1 MNARSRNRLFA
12 SDEESHQHSLETLQL
27 LEKYED
33 FMQSVSVVYD
43 MGCGAGFDTQWWATQ
58 INPRTERPY
67 NIQCYALDIDK
78 RLKIHLRDNLKF
90 VQGDFEQYD
99 PGIKADLIWSHDSF
113 RFSVNPLTTLKTW
126 NKQLNPGGA
135 IILITPQSSIKDDQG
150 VQHPRT
156 LSYSYFNYNITNLMY
171 MLAVAGFDCRT
182 GHFYKKPNDPWIYSM
197 VYKTNNPELDP
208 KNTSLGDLVDLNVLP
223 DSAVVGIKT
232 TGEIRQ
238 EDIFTH
244 WISGHYCRWS
254 QV

>member
-1 MNARSRNRLFA
+1 MNAKSRHRLFA

-27 LEKYED
+27 IEKYED
-33 FMQSVSVVYD
+33 FMQSVKVVYD
-43 MGCGAGFDTQWWATQ
+43 MGCGSGFDTNWWATR

-67 NIQCYALDIDK
+67 GIQCYGMDIDK

-90 VQGDFEQYD
+90 VLGDFEQYD

-113 RFSVNPLTTLKTW
+113 RFSTNPLGTLNIW

-135 IILITPQSSIKDDQG
+135 LFLITPQTYITDKQGSHQARSI
-150 VQHPRT
+150 
-156 LSYSYFNYNITNLMY
+156 SYSYFYFNITNLMY
-171 MLAVAGFDCRT
+171 MLAVSGFDCRT
-182 GHFYKKPNDPWIYSM
+182 GHFFKKPNDPWIHCM
-197 VYKTNNPELDP
+197 VYKTDNPELDP
-208 KNTSLGDLVDLNVLP
+208 KNTNLADLINLNVLP

-232 TGEIRQ
+232 SGEIRQ

>member
-67 NIQCYALDIDK
+67 NIQCYGMDIDK
-78 RLKIHLRDNLKF
+78 RLKIHLRENLKF

-126 NKQLNPGGA
+126 NKQLNRGGA
-135 IILITPQSSIKDDQG
+135 IILITPQTSIIDNQG
-150 VQHPRT
+150 IQQPRT

-197 VYKTNNPELDP
+197 VYKTNNPELDT